1 MEKGKGFLKMAT
13 AGIKEIKN
21 IIAIGSGKGG
31 VGKSTVTT
39 NLAYALSKLG
49 FNVGILD
56 ADIYGPSQTGLLGSE
71 KPPVGQ
77 DGFIAPLDKSGLK
90 YISMGSFYTGGNPAI
105 MRAPMAVKAISQ
117 FLNGVLWGQLDYLL
131 IDLPP
136 GTGDIQL
143 SIGQQVHLAGVII
156 VTTPQKIASEIAKK
170 GLQMFNTLNA
180 PILGVVENMSGFTCG
195 NCHSVTAP
203 FKKGGGKNLAREM
216 NVPFLGELPLDPDIM
231 MSCEEGVNLQEL
243 NNGETVAAK
252 AFLQMA
258 KLTEENLRKISIET
272 SKTEPEKIEHD
283 EMNVKVHWKDG
294 TSTGID
300 VYTLR
305 IECPCALCVDE
316 NSGEKILRPQDI
328 PLTIKARDVKAV
340 GLYGIMIEFS
350 DGHNKGIYRFSR
362 LREMAKTE
370 QKESISL

>member
-1 MEKGKGFLKMAT
+1 MAD
-13 AGIKEIKN
+13 AGIKEIKKV
-21 IIAIGSGKGG
+21 IAIGSGKGG

-39 NLAYALSKLG
+39 NLAYALSRLG
-49 FNVGILD
+49 YSVGILD

-77 DGFIAPLDKSGLK
+77 DGFIVPIDKSGVK
-90 YISMGSFYTGGNPAI
+90 FISMGAFTPGGNPVI

-117 FLNGVLWGQLDYLL
+117 FLTVVLWGKLDYLL

-170 GLQMFNTLNA
+170 GLQMFSTLNA

-195 NCHSVTAP
+195 NCQTVTAP
-203 FKKGGGKNLAREM
+203 FKKGGGKILASEM

-231 MSCEEGVNLQEL
+231 LSCEEGVNLQEI
-243 NNGETVAAK
+243 NGGHSVAAK

-258 KLTEENLRKISIET
+258 ELTNETLQKLSVET
-272 SKTEPEKIEHD
+272 SKTEPDKIEHD
-283 EMNVKVHWKDG
+283 ETNVKIYWKDG
-294 TSTGID
+294 TSTEVD
-300 VYTLR
+300 AYTLR
-305 IECPCALCVDE
+305 TECPCALCVDE
-316 NSGEKILRPQDI
+316 NSGKRILRPQDI
-328 PLTIKARDVKAV
+328 PLTIKAKDVKAV
-340 GLYGIMIEFS
+340 GRYGIMIDFS
-350 DGHNKGIYRFSR
+350 DGHNKGIYRFSK
-362 LREMAKTE
+362 LREIA
-370 QKESISL
+370 QKDQEKSVSL